1 MPWSAIIFVRRDADI
16 DICERRS
23 RSSRARERSDC
34 SFDLRNEAAD
44 FRNDRDEPMLAS
56 SHVAMLRSTT
66 AAARR
71 SSSAAASAA
80 AGASIAGAFGGAPT
94 RHPRLTE
101 LGRASV
107 SMP

>member
-1 MPWSAIIFVRRDADI
+1 MISRASSSLPWSAIIFVSRDADI
-16 DICERRS
+16 DICERSS
-23 RSSRARERSDC
+23 RSSRRCERSDC

-56 SHVAMLRSTT
+56 SHVTMFRSTT

-80 AGASIAGAFGGAPT
+80 AGASNSPARSAALRRVIF
-94 RHPRLTE
+94 
-101 LGRASV
+101 V
-107 SMP
+107 